1 MLFAQT
7 DFAIRCEWGLQGVR
21 QLAPISDVVIIVDVF
36 SFTTCVEIAT
46 SQGALIYPYSGD
58 DAAAFAC
65 AAGAELAAKWGST
78 GYSLSPHSLVNLPAG
93 LRLVLPSPNG
103 STLSLGTGQT
113 PTLAGC
119 LRNAAAVAAA
129 AMTYGHRIAVIP
141 AGERW
146 REDGSL
152 RPAYEDWLGAGAIIS
167 GLRGRLSPE
176 ARAAQAAFR
185 DAQPDLEDLLRAC
198 GSAKEHS
205 ERGLAEN
212 VALVSALN
220 VSAGVPVLVDGAYRI
235 VDLQTRPDQ
244 AILCSRV

>member
-1 MLFAQT
+1 MLFTQA
-7 DFAIRCEWGLQGVR
+7 DFDIRCEWGLQGVL
-21 QLAPISDVVIIVDVF
+21 QLAPLSDVVIIVDLF

-46 SQGALIYPYSGD
+46 SQGALVYPYRGE
-58 DAAAFAC
+58 DAAGFAR
-65 AAGAELAAKWGST
+65 AVGAELAVKWSSV
-78 GYSLSPHSLVNLPAG
+78 GYSLSPHSLVALPAG

-103 STLSLGTGQT
+103 STLSMSTGPT

-129 AMTYGHRIAVIP
+129 AMTYGQHIAVIP

-167 GLRGRLSPE
+167 YLRGRLSPE

-185 DAQPDLEDLLRAC
+185 DAQPDLADLLRAC
-198 GSAKEHS
+198 GSAKEHN

-212 VALVSALN
+212 VALVGALD
-220 VSAGVPVLVDGAYRI
+220 VSACAPLLVDGAYQK
-235 VDLQTRPDQ
+235 LG
-244 AILCSRV
+244 